1 MKITLKMLEGAC
13 EPQRDLF
20 SELFGEEVEL
30 TLELCIEHAAEFDWY
45 WAAQNL
51 LSPKSTAEYDNA
63 ISTARA
69 AYKKAS
75 AAYNKALAAA
85 YDNAFDSASEAFSK
99 ALAPACADYK
109 KAIDSARAYYDK
121 AFDSAFEVY
130 SKASATAFF
139 NAATM
144 EEK

>member
-13 EPQRDLF
+13 KPQRDLF

-51 LSPKSTAEYDNA
+51 LSPKATAEYDNA
-63 ISTARA
+63 IAP
-69 AYKKAS
+69 AS
-75 AAYNKALAAA
+75 EAFNK
-85 YDNAFDSASEAFSK
+85 AFDSASAEYKK
-99 ALAPACADYK
+99 AYDSACADYK
-109 KAIDSARAYYDK
+109 KAIDSASAAYKK
-121 AFDSAFEVY
+121 AIDSASAAYKKAISTASEAF
-130 SKASATAFF
+130 SKALATAFF

>member
-45 WAAQNL
+45 WAAENL
-51 LSPKSTAEYDNA
+51 LQPKATAEYDKA
-63 ISTARA
+63 IAPARA
-69 AYKKAS
+69 AYKKALDS
-75 AAYNKALAAA
+75 ACAA
-85 YDNAFDSASEAFSK
+85 YDNAIDSASEAFSK
-99 ALAPACADYK
+99 AL
-109 KAIDSARAYYDK
+109 
-121 AFDSAFEVY
+121 
-130 SKASATAFF
+130 ATAFF